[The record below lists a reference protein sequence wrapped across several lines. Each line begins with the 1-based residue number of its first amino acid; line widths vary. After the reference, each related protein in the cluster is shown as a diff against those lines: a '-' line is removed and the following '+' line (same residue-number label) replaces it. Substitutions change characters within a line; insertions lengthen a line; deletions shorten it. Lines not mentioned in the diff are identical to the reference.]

1 MVHLAYLMLLLPLA
15 GFLFLLT
22 FGRRIGDP
30 VAGWI
35 GTAAVGGSFVVACFV
50 LAGLLGY
57 FALRDRAKFEAAPK
71 SEMVEDPQLQ

>member
-15 GFLFLLT
+15 GFLFLVT

-35 GTAAVGGSFVVACFV
+35 GTAAVGGAFNATAIGPTVGMLTGAEGTS
-50 LAGLLGY
+50 
-57 FALRDRAKFEAAPK
+57 
-71 SEMVEDPQLQ
+71 

>member
-50 LAGLLGY
+50 LARRPPSIHG
-57 FALRDRAKFEAAPK
+57 DHEDSDS
-71 SEMVEDPQLQ
+71 SESELPA